1 MAIKTDCSR
10 PTKLT
15 VCVTR
20 ATIGLLMC
28 SSQWKRTLLVIEC
41 AAPRVFVVADLAFFS
56 ELPFVIVIAVA
67 ARTGCCDAGQLTI
80 GVTLFAN
87 DVFVRTAERETRN
100 RMIYV
105 GIFPISCVVAGLTS
119 STKAVLM
126 DIILLM
132 TRDACHRHT
141 GDLTTLVAVLAYHI
155 DMPTVQREAG
165 ERVVKFEI
173 DEIIPFCRPVA

>member
-1 MAIKTDCSR
+1 MAIKTDCCR
-10 PTKLT
+10 PTILT
-15 VCVTR
+15 VCVAR
-20 ATIGLLMC
+20 AAICLLMC

-41 AAPRVFVVADLAFFS
+41 AAPRVFVVADLALFS

-67 ARTGCCDAGQLTI
+67 ARTSCCNAGQLAI
-80 GVTLFAN
+80 GVTLFAG
-87 DVFVRTAERETRN
+87 DIFVRTAERETRN
-100 RMIYV
+100 RVIHV

-119 STKAVLM
+119 STKTVLM

-141 GDLTTLVAVLAYHI
+141 GDLTALVAVLAYHI
-155 DMPTVQREAG
+155 DMPTIQREAG

-173 DEIIPFCRPVA
+173 DEIIPCCRPVA